1 MLKGLGVDIVS
12 LKRIER
18 SVESSGKIFL
28 DKVFTEWEQKRAQSH
43 PRPIAYY
50 ALTFAG
56 KEAIFKLFH
65 IGWETGVKLNEIEIK
80 DGPHGEPIP
89 ELSGRFA
96 EIAKERG
103 VTTVLISLSYED
115 EYAIGVAAMQ

>member
-18 SVESSGKIFL
+18 SIENSGKVFL
-28 DKVFTEWEQKRAQSH
+28 DKVFTEWEQERAKNH
-43 PRPIAYY
+43 PRPSAYF

-65 IGWETGVKLNEIEIK
+65 IGWETGVKMNEIEIR

-89 ELSGRFA
+89 ELSGTFA
-96 EIAKERG
+96 EIARQKN
-103 VTTVLISLSYED
+103 VTEILLSLSYED